1 MGNSLDRYSPA
12 TAIPQL
18 EKMLKALVKEQSSI
32 KSEIS
37 SIEIPETQELY
48 SLDIYATKGNLI
60 QSVVSSTDLEARF
73 YSWDTDITDTADA
86 SWFNWTRISGSDED
100 AVAADAEWNE
110 SHGNG
115 KKTITIFEPD
125 VGEQATFVCTVD
137 NNENIHLSVQIVISC
152 NLTLQEDISNAITS
166 AVEQAE
172 TILKETLDGDE
183 ESEEPTGYVSKSQLG
198 EYDNAIQAQLIK
210 ANEGYSVEF
219 TSIKN
224 SLEALSNDVSVQ
236 KSYIRLIDGNVYV
249 GKYDDQINTVYTS
262 NGLEIRYGDE
272 VVAIFSS
279 DTLNVKNMYTQNQMT
294 YWNQWATRKGDDVTG
309 KGHNLDFVWIGG

>member
-18 EKMLKALVKEQSSI
+18 EKMLRALAKEQESI
-32 KSEIS
+32 KSEVS

-60 QSVVSSTDLEARF
+60 QSVVSSTDLEARL
-73 YSWDTDITDTADA
+73 YSWDTDITDSADA

-100 AVAADAEWNE
+100 AVAADTEWNE

-115 KKTITIFEPD
+115 KKTITVFEPD
-125 VGEQATFVCTVD
+125 VGEQATFICTVD
-137 NNENIHLSVQIVISC
+137 NNENIHLSVQIVVSC

-172 TILKETLDGDE
+172 TILNETLNGDE
-183 ESEEPTGYVSKSQLG
+183 ESETPTGYVSKGELG
-198 EYDNAIQAQLIK
+198 AYDDKIQAQLIK
-210 ANEGYSVEF
+210 ADEGYSVEF
-219 TSIKN
+219 QSVRD
-224 SLEALSNDVSVQ
+224 SLEALNGEISVQ

-249 GKYDDQINTVYTS
+249 GKYDDQISTVYTS
-262 NGLEIRYGDE
+262 NGLEIRHGDE
-272 VVAIFSS
+272 VVAIFSD
-279 DTLNVKNMYTQNQMT
+279 DTLSVKNMYTQNQMT
-294 YWNQWATRKGDDVTG
+294 YWNQWATRNGDEVTG
-309 KGHNLDFVWIGG
+309 KGYNLDFVWIGG